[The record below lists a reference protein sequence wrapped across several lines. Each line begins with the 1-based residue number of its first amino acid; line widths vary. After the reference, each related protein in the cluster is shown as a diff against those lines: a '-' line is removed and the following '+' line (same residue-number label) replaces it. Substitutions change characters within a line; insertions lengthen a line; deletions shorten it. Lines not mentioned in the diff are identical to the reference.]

1 MPPFLRLLPEQ
12 LINQIAAGEVIE
24 RPASAL
30 KELVENAIDAGA
42 SRIDIA
48 LDEGGLAGL
57 SVADNGCGMSKADIE
72 LAITRH
78 ATSKLAEDDLL
89 AIAHFGFRGEA
100 LPSIA
105 SVAVVDITS
114 RLEGEAHGWHLHIAH
129 GAQNQ
134 AKPAASDIG
143 TMVEVSDLFGS
154 IPARLKFLK
163 TKKTEAAQCLDVVKR
178 LAMACHT
185 IAFHLS
191 DSGRNILSL
200 SAQPDND
207 LGRQARLAAII
218 GTSFAR
224 EAVPIEAMR
233 EDVILHGL
241 AGLPTMN
248 RPTTAHM
255 YLFVNNRPVRDRQIL
270 GAVRA
275 GYQDMLPRGRH
286 PIVTLFIDLPTTE
299 VDVNVHPAKAEVR
312 FRDSARVR
320 GLIVGALSSALR
332 EAGMQAT
339 HEGGAEALRH
349 LSQPSYPSSSNWASS
364 NWASGRASGSNIQ
377 RPSYGQYSASPS
389 AGTLGSAA
397 NFQSPLQASPPP
409 NAAGFLSEASP
420 QARYEAPTEQEELR
434 NFPLGAARAQLHKTY
449 ILAETEDGVCLIDQH
464 AAHERLVMERMK
476 EQQLAGQIPSQALLI
491 PEIVE
496 LPADQIESLLQ
507 LEEALQSLGLYL
519 EGFGEGAVLVR
530 EIPALLSD
538 AAIKPLIAD
547 VAEELVMLGGS
558 SALEDKLGHVLATMS
573 CHNSVRAGR
582 VLNQE
587 EMNALLRQMEVTPA
601 AGQCNHGRPTFV
613 TLSLAELEKLFGRR

>member
-1 MPPFLRLLPEQ
+1 MPPFLRLLPKQ

-191 DSGRNILSL
+191 DSGRNILNL

-218 GTSFAR
+218 GTSFAK
-224 EAVPIEAMR
+224 EALPIEAMR
-233 EDVILHGL
+233 EDVVLHGL

-248 RPTTAHM
+248 RPTTAQM
-255 YLFVNNRPVRDRQIL
+255 YLFVNNRSVRDRQIL

-349 LSQPSYPSSSNWASS
+349 LSQPSYSSSNW
-364 NWASGRASGSNIQ
+364 ASGSNIQ

-389 AGTLGSAA
+389 AGTLGSVA
-397 NFQSPLQASPPP
+397 NFQSLLQASSPL

-420 QARYEAPTEQEELR
+420 QARYEAPTAQEELR

-464 AAHERLVMERMK
+464 AAHERLVLERMK

-496 LPADQIESLLQ
+496 LPADQIEALLQ

>member
-1 MPPFLRLLPEQ
+1 MPPYLRLLPEQ

-57 SVADNGCGMSKADIE
+57 SVADNGCGMSKADIA

-78 ATSKLAEDDLL
+78 ATSKLEEDDLL

-114 RLEGEAHGWHLHIAH
+114 RLAGEAHGWHLHIAH
-129 GAQNQ
+129 GKQQ
-134 AKPAASDIG
+134 EVKPAASDVG
-143 TMVEVSDLFGS
+143 TLVEVSDLFGS

-163 TKKTEAAQCLDVVKR
+163 TKKTEAGQCLDVVKR

-185 IAFHLS
+185 IAFHLT

-200 SAQPDND
+200 AAQPDND
-207 LGRQARLAAII
+207 MGRQARLAAII

-224 EAVPIEAMR
+224 EAVRIEAAR
-233 EDVILHGL
+233 DDVVLHGL

-248 RPTTAHM
+248 RPTTAQM

-349 LSQPSYPSSSNWASS
+349 LIQSSYP
-364 NWASGRASGSNIQ
+364 ASGGGAGGGIQ
-377 RPSYGQYSASPS
+377 RPSYGHYSPS
-389 AGTLGSAA
+389 PSVGALDNAA
-397 NFQSPLQASPPP
+397 SFQSPLQASSPPSS
-409 NAAGFLSEASP
+409 AGFLSEASP
-420 QARYEAPTEQEELR
+420 QARYEAPLDQEEPR
-434 NFPLGAARAQLHKTY
+434 HFPLGAARAQLHKTY

-476 EQQLAGQIPSQALLI
+476 EQQMAGQIPSQALLI

-496 LPADQIESLLQ
+496 LPADQIEALLQ

>member
-57 SVADNGCGMSKADIE
+57 TVADNGCGMSKADIE

-191 DSGRNILSL
+191 DSGRNILNL

-218 GTSFAR
+218 GTSFAK

-233 EDVILHGL
+233 EDVVLHGL

-248 RPTTAHM
+248 RPTTAQM

-349 LSQPSYPSSSNWASS
+349 LSQPSYPSSNW
-364 NWASGRASGSNIQ
+364 ASGSNIQ

-389 AGTLGSAA
+389 AGTLGSVA
-397 NFQSPLQASPPP
+397 NFQSLLQASSPP

-420 QARYEAPTEQEELR
+420 QARYEAPTEREELR

-464 AAHERLVMERMK
+464 AAHERLVLERMK

-496 LPADQIESLLQ
+496 LPADQIEALLE

>member
-1 MPPFLRLLPEQ
+1 M
-12 LINQIAAGEVIE
+12 
-24 RPASAL
+24 
-30 KELVENAIDAGA
+30 
-42 SRIDIA
+42 
-48 LDEGGLAGL
+48 
-57 SVADNGCGMSKADIE
+57 
-72 LAITRH
+72 
-78 ATSKLAEDDLL
+78 
-89 AIAHFGFRGEA
+89 
-100 LPSIA
+100 
-105 SVAVVDITS
+105 
-114 RLEGEAHGWHLHIAH
+114 
-129 GAQNQ
+129 
-134 AKPAASDIG
+134 
-143 TMVEVSDLFGS
+143 
-154 IPARLKFLK
+154 
-163 TKKTEAAQCLDVVKR
+163 
-178 LAMACHT
+178 
-185 IAFHLS
+185 
-191 DSGRNILSL
+191 
-200 SAQPDND
+200 
-207 LGRQARLAAII
+207 
-218 GTSFAR
+218 
-224 EAVPIEAMR
+224 
-233 EDVILHGL
+233 
-241 AGLPTMN
+241 
-248 RPTTAHM
+248 
-255 YLFVNNRPVRDRQIL
+255 L

-349 LSQPSYPSSSNWASS
+349 LSQPSYPSSSNWAS
-364 NWASGRASGSNIQ
+364 GRASGSNIQ

-389 AGTLGSAA
+389 AGMLGSAA

-519 EGFGEGAVLVR
+519 EGFGEGTVLVR

>member
-1 MPPFLRLLPEQ
+1 MPPLLRLLPEQ

-42 SRIDIA
+42 SRIDIS

-57 SVADNGCGMSKADIE
+57 IVADNGCGMSKADIE

-78 ATSKLAEDDLL
+78 ATAKLAENDLL
-89 AIAHFGFRGEA
+89 AITFFGFRGEA

-114 RLEGEAHGWHLHIAH
+114 RPAGEAHGWHLHIAH
-129 GAQNQ
+129 GTQSQ

-143 TMVEVSDLFGS
+143 TVVEVSDLFGS

-191 DSGRNILSL
+191 DSGRNVLNL

-224 EAVPIEAMR
+224 EAVRIEAVR
-233 EDVILHGL
+233 EDVVLHGL

-248 RPTTAHM
+248 RPTTAQM

-339 HEGGAEALRH
+339 QEGGAEALRR
-349 LSQPSYPSSSNWASS
+349 LSQPSYPSS
-364 NWASGRASGSNIQ
+364 NWASGSHIQ

-389 AGTLGSAA
+389 AAILGRAA
-397 NFQSPLQASPPP
+397 NFQSPPQVSSPPI
-409 NAAGFLSEASP
+409 AAGFLSEAIP
-420 QARYEAPTEQEELR
+420 QARYEAPPEQEELR

-464 AAHERLVMERMK
+464 AAHERLVMEHMK
-476 EQQLAGQIPSQALLI
+476 EQQLAGQISSQALLI
-491 PEIVE
+491 PEIIE
-496 LPADQIESLLQ
+496 LPADQIEALLQ

-538 AAIKPLIAD
+538 VAIKPLIAD

-601 AGQCNHGRPTFV
+601 AGQCNHGRPTFI

>member
-1 MPPFLRLLPEQ
+1 MPPLLRLLPEQ

-42 SRIDIA
+42 SRIDIS
-48 LDEGGLAGL
+48 LDQGGIAGL
-57 SVADNGCGMSKADIE
+57 NVSDNGYGMSKTDIE
-72 LAITRH
+72 LAIRRH
-78 ATSKLAEDDLL
+78 ATSKLEEDDLL
-89 AIAHFGFRGEA
+89 AITHFGFRGEA

-129 GAQNQ
+129 GTQSQ
-134 AKPAASDIG
+134 AKPAASEIG
-143 TMVEVSDLFGS
+143 TLVEVSDLFGS

-163 TKKTEAAQCLDVVKR
+163 TKKTEAAQCLDVLKR

-191 DSGRNILSL
+191 DSGRNILNL
-200 SAQPDND
+200 PAQPDND

-224 EAVPIEAMR
+224 EAVRIEAVR
-233 EDVILHGL
+233 EDVVLHGL

-248 RPTTAHM
+248 RPTTAQM

-275 GYQDMLPRGRH
+275 GYLDMLPRGRH

-312 FRDSARVR
+312 FRDSARIR
-320 GLIVGALSSALR
+320 GLIVGTLSSALR
-332 EAGMQAT
+332 KAGMQAT

-349 LSQPSYPSSSNWASS
+349 LSQPSYPSLE
-364 NWASGRASGSNIQ
+364 RASGSHIQ
-377 RPSYGQYSASPS
+377 RPSYRQYSASPS
-389 AGTLGSAA
+389 ADILGSAA
-397 NFQSPLQASPPP
+397 DFQSPLHSSSPPV
-409 NAAGFLSEASP
+409 AGGFLSEASP
-420 QARYEAPTEQEELR
+420 QARYEASSEQKELR

-464 AAHERLVMERMK
+464 AAHERLVMEGMK

-496 LPADQIESLLQ
+496 LPADQIEALLK
-507 LEEALQSLGLYL
+507 LEESLQSLGLYL

-613 TLSLAELEKLFGRR
+613 TLNLAELEKLFGRR

>member
-1 MPPFLRLLPEQ
+1 MPPLIRLLPEQ

-42 SRIDIA
+42 SRIDVT
-48 LDEGGLAGL
+48 LEEGGLAGL
-57 SVADNGCGMSKADIE
+57 SVADNGHGMSAEDMA
-72 LAITRH
+72 LAVTRH
-78 ATSKLAEDDLL
+78 ATSKLADDDLL

-114 RLEGEAHGWHLHIAH
+114 RPQGAEHGWHLRVAH
-129 GAQNQ
+129 GTPEAVQ
-134 AKPAASDIG
+134 PAASDIG
-143 TMVEVSDLFGS
+143 TKIEISDLFGS

-163 TKKTEAAQCLDVVKR
+163 TRKTEAAQSIDVVKR
-178 LAMACHT
+178 LAMACPA

-191 DSGRNILSL
+191 DTGKSL
-200 SAQPDND
+200 LNLAAQPDNEA
-207 LGRQARLAAII
+207 GQQARLAALI

-224 EAVPIEAMR
+224 EAVRIDATR
-233 EDVILHGL
+233 EQVQLRGL

-248 RPTTAHM
+248 RPTTGQM

-286 PIVTLFIDLPTTE
+286 PIVALFIDLPTTE

-332 EAGMQAT
+332 QAAMQAT
-339 HEGGAEALRH
+339 DEGGQTALRH
-349 LSQPSYPSSSNWASS
+349 LGQPSGASFGGGMRPGYSNPLPSPAS
-364 NWASGRASGSNIQ
+364 
-377 RPSYGQYSASPS
+377 
-389 AGTLGSAA
+389 L
-397 NFQSPLQASPPP
+397 
-409 NAAGFLSEASP
+409 NAAGSFQAPIQTAASGFLSEAHP
-420 QARYEAPTEQEELR
+420 QARYQAPPPEAENLR
-434 NFPLGAARAQLHKTY
+434 AFPLGAARAQLHKTY
-449 ILAETEDGVCLIDQH
+449 ILAETEDGVCLVDQH
-464 AAHERLVMERMK
+464 AAHERLVMEKMK
-476 EQQLAGQIPSQALLI
+476 EQQLAGQIASQALLI

-496 LPADQIESLLQ
+496 LPADQIEALLQ
-507 LEEALQSLGLYL
+507 LEEALHSLGLYL
-519 EGFGEGAVLVR
+519 EGFGEGAVMVR

-547 VAEELVMLGGS
+547 VAEELVTLGGS
-558 SALEDKLGHVLATMS
+558 SAIEDKLGHVLATMS

-582 VLNQE
+582 GLNQD
-587 EMNALLRQMEVTPA
+587 EMNALLREMEVTPA
-601 AGQCNHGRPTFV
+601 AGQCNHGRPTYV
-613 TLSLAELEKLFGRR
+613 SLSLAELEKLFGRR

>member
-1 MPPFLRLLPEQ
+1 MPPLIRLLPEQ

-42 SRIDIA
+42 SRIDVT
-48 LDEGGLAGL
+48 LEEGGLAGL
-57 SVADNGCGMSKADIE
+57 SVADNGHGMSAEDMA
-72 LAITRH
+72 LAVTRH
-78 ATSKLAEDDLL
+78 ATSKLADDDLL

-114 RLEGEAHGWHLHIAH
+114 RPQGAEHGWHLRVAH
-129 GAQNQ
+129 GTPEAVQ
-134 AKPAASDIG
+134 PAASDIG
-143 TMVEVSDLFGS
+143 TKIEISDLFGS

-163 TKKTEAAQCLDVVKR
+163 TRKTEAAQCIDVVKR
-178 LAMACHT
+178 LAMACPA

-191 DSGRNILSL
+191 DTGKSL
-200 SAQPDND
+200 LNLAAQPDNEA
-207 LGRQARLAAII
+207 GQQARLAALI

-224 EAVPIEAMR
+224 EAVRIDATR
-233 EDVILHGL
+233 EQVQLRGL

-248 RPTTAHM
+248 RPTTGQM

-286 PIVTLFIDLPTTE
+286 PIVALFIDLPTTE

-332 EAGMQAT
+332 QAAMQAT
-339 HEGGAEALRH
+339 DEGGQTALRH
-349 LSQPSYPSSSNWASS
+349 LGQPSGASFGGGMRPGYSNPLPSPAS
-364 NWASGRASGSNIQ
+364 
-377 RPSYGQYSASPS
+377 
-389 AGTLGSAA
+389 L
-397 NFQSPLQASPPP
+397 
-409 NAAGFLSEASP
+409 NAAGSFQAPIQTAASGFLSEAHP
-420 QARYEAPTEQEELR
+420 QARYQAPPPEAENLR
-434 NFPLGAARAQLHKTY
+434 AFPLGAARAQLHKTY
-449 ILAETEDGVCLIDQH
+449 ILAETEDGVCLVDQH
-464 AAHERLVMERMK
+464 AAHERLVMEKMK
-476 EQQLAGQIPSQALLI
+476 EQQLAGQIASQALLI

-496 LPADQIESLLQ
+496 LPADQIEALLQ
-507 LEEALQSLGLYL
+507 LEEALHSLGLYL
-519 EGFGEGAVLVR
+519 EGFGEGAVMVR

-547 VAEELVMLGGS
+547 VAEELVTLGGS
-558 SALEDKLGHVLATMS
+558 SAIEDKLGHVLATMS

-582 VLNQE
+582 GLNQD
-587 EMNALLRQMEVTPA
+587 EMNALLREMEVTPA
-601 AGQCNHGRPTFV
+601 AGQCNHGRPTYV
-613 TLSLAELEKLFGRR
+613 SLSLAELEKLFGRR